1 MKEWLHISIVTR
13 FINQCLL
20 YVLQRNRT
28 ERRAMGTLFK
38 EMVKRKLFSASDI
51 MEGYVYIFRS
61 FFFRVWQI
69 FLRYP
74 FWNYRFTELL
84 QSAED
89 FLVYIPRLWEY
100 MAELVEPLFEE
111 GVINLNF
118 LGHLSSTLILSLA
131 DNFVAAVL
139 KEFLKA
145 QVRHNSLNCCLSE
158 WNRTSF

>member
-1 MKEWLHISIVTR
+1 
-13 FINQCLL
+13 
-20 YVLQRNRT
+20 
-28 ERRAMGTLFK
+28 
-38 EMVKRKLFSASDI
+38 
-51 MEGYVYIFRS
+51 
-61 FFFRVWQI
+61 
-69 FLRYP
+69 
-74 FWNYRFTELL
+74 
-84 QSAED
+84 
-89 FLVYIPRLWEY
+89 

-158 WNRTSF
+158 